1 MTETQVENL
10 HIRTFTSQGD
20 MAEAAAHH
28 AAAKLKRA
36 VQRDGAARVAFA
48 AAPSQ
53 TRFLEVLSRDTTVPW
68 ASVVAFH
75 LDEYL
80 SLPRESPQHFRC
92 YLAKMLFDHV
102 PIKAVHT
109 IIPQGMTLTPEAA
122 CVRYEALL
130 GDEPLHLVCFGI
142 GENGHLAFNDPP
154 AVFDDA
160 NRVKLVDLERSCREQ
175 QVHDGT
181 FATLAA
187 VPRRAV
193 TLTIPALM
201 TAETLICVVPGERK
215 RAAVRRSLYD
225 AVTPAC
231 PASILRTHL
240 DATLYLDAA
249 SGADLKPDNVPA
261 RSFRHG

>member
-1 MTETQVENL
+1 MNETLVENL
-10 HIRTFTSQGD
+10 RVRTFASLGD

-28 AAAKLKRA
+28 AATQLKGV

-53 TRFLEVLSRDTTVPW
+53 TRFLEALRRNATVPW

-80 SLPRESPQHFRC
+80 GLPREAPQHFRH
-92 YLAKMLFDHV
+92 YLEKTLFDQV
-102 PIKAVHT
+102 TFKEVHT
-109 IIPQGMTLTPEAA
+109 ILPTETTLTPEAA
-122 CVRYEALL
+122 CERYDALL
-130 GDEPLHLVCFGI
+130 GDAPLHLTCLGI

-154 AVFDDA
+154 AAFGDTE
-160 NRVKLVDLERSCREQ
+160 RVKIVELERACREQ

-201 TAETLICVVPGERK
+201 AAETLVCVVPGERK
-215 RAAVRRSLYD
+215 RAAVRRSLYGP
-225 AVTPAC
+225 VTEDC
-231 PASILRTHL
+231 PASILRRHP

-249 SGADLKPDNVPA
+249 SGAALAFPVGSVA
-261 RSFRHG
+261 HG